1 MKKFFTIAMLMLALV
16 ACKDQVQQVSGSY
29 SYKISGKATLNGVNQ
44 DLSDEIGNL
53 DIIRKSDSTAVL
65 TFNTFRGSAYYTTAK
80 IKGKDIELEPF
91 NRRVTQTLVG
101 YDVLV
106 VGNGTVYGESIIFNL
121 RYIGTTLKADS
132 LVMVCKRN

>member
-1 MKKFFTIAMLMLALV
+1 MLALV

-29 SYKISGKATLNGVNQ
+29 SYKISGKATLNGVSQ

-101 YDVLV
+101 YDVQV

-121 RYIGTTLKADS
+121 RYIGTTLNADS

>member
-1 MKKFFTIAMLMLALV
+1 MLALV

-29 SYKISGKATLNGVNQ
+29 SYKISGKATLNGVSQ

-53 DIIRKSDSTAVL
+53 DIIRKSDSTAVQ

-101 YDVLV
+101 YDVQV

-121 RYIGTTLKADS
+121 RYIGTTLNADS

>member
-1 MKKFFTIAMLMLALV
+1 MLALV

-29 SYKISGKATLNGVNQ
+29 SYKISGKATLNGVSQ

-80 IKGKDIELEPF
+80 IKGEDIELEPF

-101 YDVLV
+101 YDVQV
-106 VGNGTVYGESIIFNL
+106 VGNGIVYGESIIFNL